1 MVIFGDKTK
10 PVFEVQMD
18 RLNILTGRYERCWDY
33 VHARDEHEAKANISW
48 IHGQSIE
55 ILSINLDT

>member
-33 VHARDEHEAKANISW
+33 VHARDEQEAKANISW
-48 IHGQSIE
+48 IYGQSIE
-55 ILSINLDT
+55 ILSINLHT